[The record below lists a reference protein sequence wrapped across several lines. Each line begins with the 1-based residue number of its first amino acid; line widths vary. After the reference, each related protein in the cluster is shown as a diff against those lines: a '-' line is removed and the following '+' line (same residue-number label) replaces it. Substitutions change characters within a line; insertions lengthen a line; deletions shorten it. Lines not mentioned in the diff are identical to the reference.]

1 MIKYIPF
8 IMALNTNRAYLDYT
22 VVQSGL
28 TKMEARIWEQQQ
40 INMMRLQKDMTGQ
53 LFNMRNEIAR
63 KYWNQHGISVPKW
76 QNEMFINIEYKVKK

>member
-1 MIKYIPF
+1 
-8 IMALNTNRAYLDYT
+8 
-22 VVQSGL
+22 
-28 TKMEARIWEQQQ
+28 
-40 INMMRLQKDMTGQ
+40 MRLQKDMTGQ